1 MSDFNAASCSLYE
14 SINLFDNSND
24 DNSYDDNFNDDHSND
39 DNSNHDNDNHIK
51 RCQTENRVLAESC
64 FQTDLDIAQLDRGQI
79 DMQHI
84 TDELNNTK
92 GQLLSTQLAE
102 HCFGDDDKT
111 KFYTGIPSFSLLMNG
126 LNLIAPHIKRN
137 TQNAPCQF
145 QEFL

>member
-1 MSDFNAASCSLYE
+1 MSDFNAASCSLDE

-39 DNSNHDNDNHIK
+39 DNSNHDNDNHNK
-51 RCQTENRVLAESC
+51 RCQAKNRVLAESC

-84 TDELNNTK
+84 TNELNNTK

-102 HCFGDDDKT
+102 DCFGDDDKT
-111 KFYTGIPSFSLLMNG
+111 KFHTGIPLFSL
-126 LNLIAPHIKRN
+126 
-137 TQNAPCQF
+137 
-145 QEFL
+145 